1 MRKLKPLAFLN
12 KLSWGVALVAISLLS
27 GNTFGQSRDADE
39 EFYFNIPRLSADR
52 ALTRFARQADL
63 TLLFP
68 YQEVKKLKAR
78 SLHGRYTIRDGLQQM
93 LRGTGIQISAGVG
106 NEAESMNPNK
116 ASIDQS
122 KPPEEIEMHTLHKR
136 IIPSIITLA
145 IAGAGVSNVNAQN
158 DGADILVEEVV
169 VLGSRSAKPRSAAD
183 SPVPVDVISGDE
195 FSSLGNGSDIT
206 DNLSAL
212 VPSYTATPATGDGS
226 AFIRPTSLR
235 GMSPDQTLILVN
247 GKRRHRSSLVQFFAP
262 AAGNGSHGV
271 DVGMIP
277 SVALKN
283 IQVLRDGAA
292 AQYGS
297 DAIAGVMNF
306 ELKDADEGGHVE
318 VSYGEFFDGESS
330 VKVGANLGFK
340 LGETGFLNGS
350 VEYSD
355 NEALSRGLI
364 RPDAQALIAAGVQG
378 VGADSPFG
386 DAPFTQTWGR
396 PETEALRFAWNS
408 GIELA
413 NGAELYSFGNYA
425 DTDGRYR
432 FFYRNPSNS
441 AVTST
446 CVQNSSLQLCN
457 VGFTPFLDGAQTDMS
472 FVSGLRGDLSGGTA
486 YDFSISYGK
495 NELDYF
501 LNNTIN
507 PSLALLSGGTPVRDF
522 DVGGYE
528 QEEIN
533 VNADFST
540 SLNDS
545 LSLSYGAEW
554 RDETWTALAGDAN
567 ASVGSGPSGFRPPS
581 EQDAGQFDRNNYAVY
596 LDVEH
601 DISDQWLMQ
610 YAIRF
615 EDFSDFGTTTNG
627 KIATRYNVSDNFA
640 LRGAVSTGFHAPTPG
655 QGNISSVITTFD
667 GRTGDLV
674 LEGLVP
680 ATSQE
685 AISAGGRE
693 LVEEESTNI
702 SLGFTTSLG
711 SAWDLTLD
719 YYNVEVDDRIYRT
732 GDIPVPGTVD
742 NTLSFYTNALDIEH
756 EGFDIVLNGSV
767 DWGSTNTRVTFAYAH
782 NEIDVTGQSQVQ
794 GLNPVSDSTI
804 EDIENN
810 YPEDRFTL
818 TTNTFLSESLSLLLR
833 AKYIG
838 DHFDERGTINGSAG
852 NRSAEIGSTIYF
864 DAEFGWQVS
873 QGLKIV
879 LGASNIFDE
888 FIDEIENDGVFA
900 NRQSVGLQYPRRT
913 VANYEGG
920 SWYLKGVYNF

>member
-1 MRKLKPLAFLN
+1 MTFLS
-12 KLSWGVALVAISLLS
+12 KWSLLAVLYIGLCWS
-27 GNTFGQSRDADE
+27 NPSLGQLRDADE
-39 EFYFNIPRLSADR
+39 EFYFNVPRLSADK

-68 YQEVKKLKAR
+68 YQEVKKVKTR
-78 SLHGRYTIRDGLQQM
+78 SLHGRFTIRDGLQQM
-93 LRGTGIQISAGVG
+93 LRGTGIEISAGVG
-106 NEAESMNPNK
+106 NENEPDALETET
-116 ASIDQS
+116 AGQS
-122 KPPEEIEMHTLHKR
+122 KSPEEIEMQSLPKKLM
-136 IIPSIITLA
+136 PSVITLA
-145 IAGAGVSNVNAQN
+145 IASTGVSGAYAQES
-158 DGADILVEEVV
+158 GANSLVEEVV

-183 SPVPVDVISGDE
+183 SPVPVDVIGAEE
-195 FSSLGNGSDIT
+195 FTALGNGADIT
-206 DNLSAL
+206 DNLSSL

-277 SVALKN
+277 SIALKN
-283 IQVLRDGAA
+283 VQVLRDGAA

-306 ELKDADEGGHVE
+306 ELNDADEGGHAE
-318 VSYGEFFDGESS
+318 VSYGEFYDGESS
-330 VKVGANLGFK
+330 LKVGANIGFK
-340 LGETGFLNGS
+340 LTENGFLNAS
-350 VEYSD
+350 VEFSD
-355 NEALSRGLI
+355 NDALSRGVI
-364 RPDAQALIAAGVQG
+364 RPDAQALIDAGVSG

-386 DAPFTQTWGR
+386 DEPFTQTWGR

-413 NGAELYSFGNYA
+413 NGSELYSFGNYA
-425 DTDGRYR
+425 DTQGRYR
-432 FFYRNPSNS
+432 FFYRNLSNS

-446 CVQNSSLQLCN
+446 CAQNPDLQLCN
-457 VGFTPFLDGAQTDMS
+457 VGFTPFLDGDQTDMS
-472 FVSGLRGDLSGGTA
+472 FVTGLRGEFSGGTT
-486 YDFSISYGK
+486 YDFSVGYGK

-507 PSLALLSGGTPVRDF
+507 PSLALQADGTPIQDF

-533 VNADFST
+533 LNADFST
-540 SLNDS
+540 ALSDS

-554 RDETWTALAGDAN
+554 REETWTSLIGDAN
-567 ASVGSGPSGFRPPS
+567 SGVGAGPSGFTPPS
-581 EQDAGQFDRNNYAVY
+581 AQDAGKFDRDNFAFYVD
-596 LDVEH
+596 LEH
-601 DISDQWLMQ
+601 DISDRWLMQ

-627 KIATRYNVSDNFA
+627 KVATRYNVTDSFA

-655 QGNISSVITTFD
+655 QANISSVITTFD

-680 ATSQE
+680 ATSDQ
-685 AISAGGRE
+685 AIAAGGRE

-702 SLGFTTSLG
+702 SIGFTTSLG
-711 SAWDLTLD
+711 SAWDLTVD

-732 GDIPVPGTVD
+732 GDIPIPGTID

-756 EGFDIVLNGSV
+756 EGFDVVLNGSI
-767 DWGSTNTRVTFAYAH
+767 DWGNTSTSVTFAYAH
-782 NEIDVTGQSQVQ
+782 NEIDITGQSQVQ
-794 GLNPVSDSTI
+794 GLNPVSDATI

-818 TTNTFLSESLSLLLR
+818 TTNTFLSESLSLLVR
-833 AKYIG
+833 AKYFG
-838 DHFDERGTINGSAG
+838 DHFDERGTINGDPG
-852 NRSAEIGSTIYF
+852 NRSAEIGSTVYL
-864 DAEFGWQVS
+864 DAELGWQVND
-873 QGLKIV
+873 GLKVV

-888 FIDEIENDGVFA
+888 FVDEIENDGVLA
-900 NRQSVGLQYPRRT
+900 NRQSVGLQFPRRT
-913 VANYEGG
+913 VANYDGG
-920 SWYLKGVYNF
+920 SWYLKGIYRF